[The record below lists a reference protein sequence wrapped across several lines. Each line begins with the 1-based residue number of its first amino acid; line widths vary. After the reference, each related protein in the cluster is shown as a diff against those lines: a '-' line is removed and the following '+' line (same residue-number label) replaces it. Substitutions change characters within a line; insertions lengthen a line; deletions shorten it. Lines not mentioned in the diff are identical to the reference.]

1 MKFIYHNE
9 YHGIE
14 FSYFEKNG
22 YELVEIPQNDNT
34 YIDKISDGDVLFIKL
49 DDIDYINE
57 HINNEYKL
65 TIFLFINPEY
75 TITAISKV
83 FESVILL
90 PSINV

>member
-57 HINNEYKL
+57 
-65 TIFLFINPEY
+65 
-75 TITAISKV
+75 V
-83 FESVILL
+83 FQVRKQL
-90 PSINV
+90 PHVSTH